1 MMNAAVDRASEN
13 ELLISLVR
21 GHRSLWDQASQDYRN
36 ASLRNVS
43 WIAVAKA
50 LGLSGTNDK
59 VLKISRRWRN
69 LRDTFAK
76 KLRDS
81 RKKSGAAAGEP
92 TSTWKHFN
100 DMLFLRDIL
109 EPRQTTTN
117 MEIFRD
123 DSAEEILSQYSES
136 PSEILLPMV
145 EGRHTDTTHTNTIN
159 SLPSTPSGLSGSA
172 SHSSSP
178 RSFPSLPSPQTVSTA
193 FSLNTPTSSLEK
205 TPKTKRKKDSRD
217 RLLENINNEL
227 HIPMSNNEHFL
238 LSLKDQLDKVPDNLL
253 GLCKIHIL
261 DILNHYEARIVP
273 TNLVPLKPPQGKETI
288 LSANVVHLFMLVACV
303 IYLVH
308 LNKGSLY
315 YGSTSR
321 SSV

>member
-36 ASLRNVS
+36 ASLRNAS
-43 WIAVAKA
+43 WIAVAKG
-50 LGLSGTNDK
+50 LGLSGTNDE

-92 TSTWKHFN
+92 TSTWKNFD

-159 SLPSTPSGLSGSA
+159 SLPSTPSGLSGSPLFPMPPSWTRVSCLDKKTFDYAYKEELVAAAEYNRKA
-172 SHSSSP
+172 SGVQSIVLWELAKQSTATSA
-178 RSFPSLPSPQTVSTA
+178 PSLDFPLPNADSHYILHLS
-193 FSLNTPTSSLEK
+193 
-205 TPKTKRKKDSRD
+205 RK
-217 RLLENINNEL
+217 
-227 HIPMSNNEHFL
+227 
-238 LSLKDQLDKVPDNLL
+238 
-253 GLCKIHIL
+253 
-261 DILNHYEARIVP
+261 
-273 TNLVPLKPPQGKETI
+273 
-288 LSANVVHLFMLVACV
+288 
-303 IYLVH
+303 
-308 LNKGSLY
+308 
-315 YGSTSR
+315 
-321 SSV
+321 